1 MRLYEGKMSTD
12 SKEPTSEGEIQN
24 IIKILEYLNY
34 EATINL
40 NGVDPA
46 LVFQ

>member
-1 MRLYEGKMSTD
+1 MTTE
-12 SKEPTSEGEIQN
+12 SKESSADGEIKDL
-24 IIKILEYLNY
+24 IKILEYLNY